1 MRLFIIVS
9 IVFAY
14 GSCDITEYY
23 ANRAKLAEAENVLTV
38 GGNFPLD
45 HKETVVNN
53 CLMQHKFKELDY
65 AFDNPQYFNCSHH
78 FFVYKNKM
86 RESKVYK
93 IIKNMPKGAALHVHD
108 MALLG
113 PDYIMNI
120 TYMDNLYFCYGP
132 DPLLSSP
139 NHLFLQFANQ
149 LPITSCN
156 GWQLIRDARRDSKNV
171 TKFDANLRKHFTLVV
186 DNPDT
191 AYPTITDT
199 WSAFMNY
206 FKTLMPLLTYRP
218 VWEQYFYDALK
229 KLREDNLMYVEVR
242 SLLPN
247 LYELDGSTYD
257 QTVTAKAYWKVVN
270 RFNKDYQDFEGAKV
284 IFAPS
289 RYVDTAELATYLE
302 TAKRLKNKVPEIF
315 AGFDLVG
322 QEDMGRP
329 LIDFVPKLLPANDLN
344 FFFHAGETDWYGTL
358 TDGNLYD
365 AILLGTKRIGHAYA
379 LIKHPLLMKE
389 VVEKD
394 IGLEINL
401 ISNSV
406 LSLVRDIRNHPLNT
420 YIANGMPV
428 VLSSDDPGAWEA
440 EPASDDFYVA
450 FVGASSR
457 LSDLRLLKTL
467 GENSLKYSALEPI
480 RKADALRKFHLQW
493 KRFIDNFDCS
503 QY

>member
-1 MRLFIIVS
+1 MRLLIVLSII
-9 IVFAY
+9 FAH
-14 GSCDITEYY
+14 GACDIADYY
-23 ANRAKLAEAENVLTV
+23 AKRAKLAEAENLLTV
-38 GGNFPLD
+38 GGNYPLD
-45 HKETVVNN
+45 HKETIVNR
-53 CLMQHKFKELDY
+53 CLMQHKYRELDY

-113 PDYIMNI
+113 PDYVMNL
-120 TYMDNLYFCYGP
+120 TYMDNLYFCFKP
-132 DPLLSSP
+132 DPVLSG

-149 LPITSCN
+149 LPNKTCDT
-156 GWQLIRDARRDSKNV
+156 WQLISDARRDAKNV
-171 TKFDANLRKHFTLVV
+171 TEFDFNLRKHFTLVV
-186 DNPDT
+186 DDPDT
-191 AYPTITDT
+191 AYPAITDT
-199 WSAFMNY
+199 WDAFMNY
-206 FKTLMPLLTYRP
+206 FTTIIPLVTYRP

-229 KLREDNLMYVEVR
+229 KYREDNLMYIEVR
-242 SLLPN
+242 SVLPN

-257 QTVTAKAYWKVVN
+257 QIVTAKSYKKVLS
-270 RFNKDYQDFEGAKV
+270 RFIKDYPDFEGAKI

-289 RYVDTAELATYLE
+289 RYVGNAELDAYIE
-302 TAKRLKNKVPEIF
+302 TARSLKNQVPEIF

-322 QEDMGRP
+322 QEDKGKP
-329 LIDFVPKLLPANDLN
+329 LIDFVPKLLQANDLN
-344 FFFHAGETDWYGTL
+344 FFFHAGETDWYGTQ

-379 LIKHPLLMKE
+379 LTKHPLLMKE

-406 LSLVRDIRNHPLNT
+406 LSLVKDLRNHPLNT
-420 YIANGMPV
+420 YVANGMPV

-457 LSDLRLLKTL
+457 LSDLSLLKAL
-467 GENSLKYSALEPI
+467 GENSLKYSALEPT
-480 RKADALRKFHLQW
+480 RKAAALRKLNFQW

-503 QY
+503 KY